1 MPSSPAQSRR
11 IDPQGGPPPPSNRPA
26 SLEFFPSPA
35 AAAGR
40 GWAGGVFLAG
50 DGVVIA
56 ATIAAT
62 VFLGNIRPESIVGV
76 SIVLSLCSVVGL
88 YLGGCYDERVY
99 HRANRMSARLLFG
112 LGLGVL
118 AASTTAFFFPS
129 MGLERTVVVIYH
141 VLGLPALV
149 FWRRSGGE
157 HVRARVSPTPVA
169 VLGRGPV
176 SAELV
181 SALSQ
186 DKTYRVDAEFKLLPS
201 GEVEVLK
208 YGRKAGRRPVADIPT
223 VVATTGVQMIAVSPA
238 GLAGRKDIFNQLIN
252 CKHLGVEVKDIGSCT
267 EMLTQRLPIRHV
279 DDWWVALSFRFL
291 GWGQAFDD
299 RLKRAIDIFGAS
311 LGLLLSSPILLIVA
325 VAVRLTSGRPV
336 LFRQERVGLR
346 NQNFVINKFRTM
358 VVGAERMPRV
368 AKEDPRVAKED
379 PRITRLGRFLRKS
392 HFDELP
398 QLWNVLRGDMSLV
411 GPRPAPCQF
420 VPELRKRIPYFD
432 LRHIVRP
439 GITGLA
445 QVEWVYCQTVADNEV
460 KVEYD
465 LHYVRYRNTLW
476 DMWILLKTLLVA
488 LKFRGSEP

>member
-1 MPSSPAQSRR
+1 MPSSPAQPSR
-11 IDPQGGPPPPSNRPA
+11 IDPQGRPPPPSSLPG
-26 SLEFFPSPA
+26 SLEFFPSPT

-40 GWAGGVFLAG
+40 GWAGGKAFLAG

-76 SIVLSLCSVVGL
+76 SIVLSLCSVGGL

-118 AASTTAFFFPS
+118 AASTAAFFFPS
-129 MGLERTVVVIYH
+129 IGLERTVVVIYH
-141 VLGLPALV
+141 VLGVPALV
-149 FWRRSGGE
+149 LWRRSGGE
-157 HVRARVSPTPVA
+157 RVRARISPTPVA
-169 VLGRGPV
+169 VLGRGPG
-176 SAELV
+176 ADELV

-186 DKTYRVDAEFKLLPS
+186 DKTYRVDAEFRLLPS

-223 VVATTGVQMIAVSPA
+223 VVATTGVQMIAVSPV
-238 GLAGRKDIFNQLIN
+238 GLAGRKDLFNELIN
-252 CKHLGVEVKDIGSCT
+252 CKRLGVEVKDIGSCT

-299 RLKRAIDIFGAS
+299 RLKRAVDIFGAS

-358 VVGAERMPRV
+358 VVGAERIPR
-368 AKEDPRVAKED
+368 AGKEDS
-379 PRITRLGRFLRKS
+379 RITRLGRLLRKT
-392 HFDELP
+392 HLDELP

-411 GPRPAPCQF
+411 GPRPAPCQST
-420 VPELRKRIPYFD
+420 PELREHIPYFD

-445 QVEWVYCQTVADNEV
+445 QVEWGYCQTVADNEV

-476 DMWILLKTLLVA
+476 DMWILLKTLFVA
-488 LKFRGSEP
+488 LKFRGSQP